1 MTVFTTLLLSAENAV
16 ADTVALSHTSLY
28 SLAHWTAFLPCFS
41 AKRVL
46 SARGAADT
54 GTQVTGTPEPRLLA
68 QYTRHARSALGRAD
82 WLANP

>member
-54 GTQVTGTPEPRLLA
+54 
-68 QYTRHARSALGRAD
+68 
-82 WLANP
+82 